1 MNNSAQQWRS
11 PPHRLRLEASGIHVW
26 KGIFRPDPVQAKI
39 FSASLS
45 DEEKARAGKLLKPSD
60 RERFVFAHGMLRSIL
75 GYYVGYSPKQITFK
89 NNAFG
94 KPALAD
100 PADREDI
107 RFNLAH
113 SGDVVLVAMSRRH
126 EVGVDVEFMRP
137 MSDVKQ
143 LISRNFSLQE
153 KRYLDTLPADQLER
167 AFFVHWTLKEAFIK
181 GIGLGLSYPLED
193 FSIAPVRPGRG
204 GEELYTVIP
213 KTGPRWQCLFLSLC
227 EGYVGALAAE
237 SIGQQPS
244 FWNYH
249 SNT

>member
-1 MNNSAQQWRS
+1 MWR
-11 PPHRLRLEASGIHVW
+11 
-26 KGIFRPDPVQAKI
+26 GIFRPDPVQEKI
-39 FSASLS
+39 FSAYLS
-45 DEEKARAGKLLKPSD
+45 EEEKARAGKFVKPSD
-60 RERFVFAHGMLRSIL
+60 RDRFVFAHGMLRSIL
-75 GYYVGYSPKQITFK
+75 GNYIGCSPEQIAFS

-94 KPALAD
+94 KPA
-100 PADREDI
+100 PAGPAGIEDI

-113 SGDVVLVAMSRRH
+113 SGDVVLVALSRLH
-126 EVGVDVEFMRP
+126 EVGVDVEFIRH

-153 KRYLDTLPADQLER
+153 KRYLDTFPADQLER

-193 FSIAPVRPGRG
+193 FSIEPVRPGRG
-204 GEELYTVIP
+204 GGDLHTVIP
-213 KTGPRWQCLFLSLC
+213 KTGPRWQCLFLSPG

-237 SIGQQPS
+237 SICKHPS
-244 FWNYH
+244 LWNYL